1 MRNPP
6 LILFFDDRPE
16 NLDLLS
22 ERLEAH
28 GYAVATAPDG
38 PTGLAKAREIRPDL
52 VLLDVMMPGMDGIAV
67 VRQLKGDADL
77 PFIPVILLT
86 ARSEA
91 RDIVRG
97 LDAGG
102 DDYLTK
108 PLDFSAL
115 LARVRAMLR
124 LKGLHDTVRAQAET
138 VERQARELAAW
149 NGRLEGRVAEQVAQI
164 ERMDRLRRFLPPQV
178 ADLLVNGAYDP
189 LKSHRRDVTVVF
201 ADLRGFTA
209 FAESA
214 EPEEVMAVLRAY
226 HAALG
231 ELITAHEG
239 TLERFVGDGVL
250 VVFNDPLPQ
259 ADHTERALRLALA
272 MRDRVARLAE
282 GWRRQG
288 HELGFGV
295 GVARGEATLGSVG
308 FERRLE
314 YSVIGSVPNLASRL
328 CDAAK
333 AGQILISER
342 VHEAAKTRIEARY
355 VGKLTLKG
363 FQRPVPAYELLGMR
377 TSERKA
383 ARADAVAGW
392 RPACRPQTAVLA
404 KTHLGYP
411 TQLQ

>member
-1 MRNPP
+1 
-6 LILFFDDRPE
+6 
-16 NLDLLS
+16 
-22 ERLEAH
+22 
-28 GYAVATAPDG
+28 
-38 PTGLAKAREIRPDL
+38 
-52 VLLDVMMPGMDGIAV
+52 MPGLDGIVV
-67 VRQLKGDADL
+67 VRRLKGDAEL

-86 ARSEA
+86 ARSDA

-124 LKGLHDTVRAQAET
+124 LEALHDTVRGQAET
-138 VERQARELAAW
+138 LDRQARELAAW
-149 NGRLEGRVAEQVAQI
+149 NDRLEGRVAKQVAQI

-178 ADLLVNGAYDP
+178 ADLLLDGVCDP

-201 ADLRGFTA
+201 TDLRGFTA

-226 HAALG
+226 HATLG
-231 ELITAHEG
+231 ELIVAHEG
-239 TLERFVGDGVL
+239 TLERFVGDGLLVL
-250 VVFNDPLPQ
+250 FNDPLPQ
-259 ADHTERALRLALA
+259 ADHAERALRLALA
-272 MRDRVARLAE
+272 MRERVARLAE

-288 HELGFGV
+288 HELGFSIGI
-295 GVARGEATLGSVG
+295 ARGEATLGSVG

-342 VHEAAKTRIEARY
+342 VHAAAADRIEARS
-355 VGKLTLKG
+355 VGELTLKG
-363 FQRPVPAYELLGMR
+363 FRRPVPAYELLGLETGR
-377 TSERKA
+377 RETAQRN
-383 ARADAVAGW
+383 AVA
-392 RPACRPQTAVLA
+392 A
-404 KTHLGYP
+404 
-411 TQLQ
+411 

>member
-1 MRNPP
+1 MRNLP
-6 LILFFDDRPE
+6 LILVVDDRPE
-16 NLDLLS
+16 NLAILS
-22 ERLEAH
+22 ERLKAH

-124 LKGLHDTVRAQAET
+124 LKALHDTVRAQAET
-138 VERQARELAAW
+138 LDRQARELAAW
-149 NGRLEGRVAEQVAQI
+149 NDRLEGRVAEQVAQI

-178 ADLLVNGAYDP
+178 ADLLVDGVCDP

-209 FAESA
+209 FAEGA

-231 ELITAHEG
+231 ELITIHEG

-272 MRDRVARLAE
+272 MRERVARLAE

-328 CDAAK
+328 CDAAQ

-342 VHEAAKTRIEARY
+342 VHAAAADRIEARC

-363 FQRPVPAYELLGMR
+363 FRRPVPAYELLGLR
-377 TSERKA
+377 TGERRA
-383 ARADAVAGW
+383 ARADAVA
-392 RPACRPQTAVLA
+392 A
-404 KTHLGYP
+404 
-411 TQLQ
+411 